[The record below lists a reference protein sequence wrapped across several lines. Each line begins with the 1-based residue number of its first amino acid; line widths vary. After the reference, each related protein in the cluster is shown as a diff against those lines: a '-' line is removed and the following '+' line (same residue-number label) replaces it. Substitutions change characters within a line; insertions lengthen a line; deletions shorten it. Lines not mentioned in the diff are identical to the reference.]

1 MKLAIVIFV
10 VWWALVVCIAMRL
23 QTMRRGTARV
33 VDNRVTYYD
42 LDGDAFSD
50 ENCNVIA
57 ANTADRNGT
66 NKCTPNS

>member
-33 VDNRVTYYD
+33 EDLPEEWKDVT
-42 LDGDAFSD
+42 
-50 ENCNVIA
+50 
-57 ANTADRNGT
+57 
-66 NKCTPNS
+66 